1 MSDQLDKLSGL
12 SDPDDPDFA
21 LMFTTAHAM
30 YQAATKELHS
40 VSHHDM
46 TNFLDEVTHE
56 LDDPAVADYLIRSAT
71 GHQREL
77 GVLLTPYGEAPPP
90 LAKPHQVEAMLTA
103 GRAAGMNEVQLWEM
117 SLLLG
122 AEPEDHQLEAPII
135 SEDAAEAMDTAAQ
148 ACGLPSIITTRWHQL
163 LDIQ

>member
-1 MSDQLDKLSGL
+1 M
-12 SDPDDPDFA
+12 
-21 LMFTTAHAM
+21 
-30 YQAATKELHS
+30 
-40 VSHHDM
+40 
-46 TNFLDEVTHE
+46 
-56 LDDPAVADYLIRSAT
+56 
-71 GHQREL
+71 
-77 GVLLTPYGEAPPP
+77 LLTPYGEAPPP
-90 LAKPHQVEAMLTA
+90 LAKPPQVEAMLTA